1 MTRQRR
7 ILSAAMSSTL
17 KHDQSATAEKPMAD
31 RIREIL
37 AAEADAIR
45 AVDVDETYEAALRLL
60 EGAPGKIVATGMGKA
75 GFVARKFA
83 AILSSTASPAIF
95 IHPAEAA
102 HGDLGMLA
110 EGDCI
115 VAFSTSGKTRE
126 VLEFIELSRHM
137 KVGGVIG
144 ITSHRDSGLRDLSD
158 VIINMGVIAEPCSL
172 GMTPT
177 ASMAVM
183 SAVGDALA
191 LALMERKGVTREQ
204 YGLRHHGGYLG
215 KRARTDNLPE

>member
-1 MTRQRR
+1 MSTT
-7 ILSAAMSSTL
+7 ISDDVKSASPGMP
-17 KHDQSATAEKPMAD
+17 E

-37 AAEADAIR
+37 DAEAAAIR
-45 AVDVDETYEAALRLL
+45 AVTIDDSYARALTLL
-60 EGAPGKIVATGMGKA
+60 RNCPGKVIATGMGKA
-75 GFVARKFA
+75 GFVAGKFA
-83 AILSSTASPAIF
+83 AILSSTATPAVF

-110 EGDCI
+110 DGDCI

-137 KVGGVIG
+137 NVGGVIG

-158 VIINMGVIAEPCSL
+158 VIIDMGVIAEPCPL

-183 SAVGDALA
+183 AAVGDALA
-191 LALMERKGVTREQ
+191 LVLMEQKGVTREQ

-215 KRARTDNLPE
+215 KRARTDNLPG

>member
-1 MTRQRR
+1 MAERDAGEADRFTCNAGASDAASTVTGEIKR
-7 ILSAAMSSTL
+7 IL
-17 KHDQSATAEKPMAD
+17 K
-31 RIREIL
+31 
-37 AAEADAIR
+37 AEADAIQAIQVESAYAD
-45 AVDVDETYEAALRLL
+45 AVALLY
-60 EGAPGKIVATGMGKA
+60 GCSGKIVTTGMGKA

-110 EGDCI
+110 AGDCV

-126 VLEFIELSRHM
+126 VLEFIEFSRHM
-137 KVGGVIG
+137 QVGAVIG
-144 ITSHRDSGLRDLSD
+144 ITSHGDSGLRALSD
-158 VIINMGVIAEPCSL
+158 VIIDMGVIAEPCPL
-172 GMTPT
+172 GVTPT

-183 SAVGDALA
+183 SAIGDALA
-191 LALMERKGVTREQ
+191 LVLMQRKGVTRAE

-215 KRARTDNLPE
+215 KRVRTDNLPAG

>member
-17 KHDQSATAEKPMAD
+17 KHDPSATAEKPMAD

>member
-1 MTRQRR
+1 MGEIASIHNT
-7 ILSAAMSSTL
+7 SSKASTAA
-17 KHDQSATAEKPMAD
+17 
-31 RIREIL
+31 RIRRVLDTE
-37 AAEADAIR
+37 AEAISAVVVDDSYAK
-45 AVDVDETYEAALRLL
+45 AVDLL
-60 EGAPGKIVATGMGKA
+60 KECSGKIIATGMGKA
-75 GFVARKFA
+75 GFVGRKFA
-83 AILSSTASPAIF
+83 AILSSTATPAVF

-110 EGDCI
+110 NGDCI

-126 VLEFIELSRHM
+126 VLEFIQLSRQM
-137 KVGGVIG
+137 NVGSVIG

-158 VIINMGVIAEPCSL
+158 VIVDMGVIAEPCPL
-172 GMTPT
+172 GLTPT

-191 LALMERKGVTREQ
+191 LVLMEDKGITREE

-215 KRARTDNLPE
+215 NRARTDNLGD